1 MEDNPPAQ
9 MSGIAPSDPQ
19 SSKWGFASTI
29 VKMTASLMITM
40 SVVAGDGAK
49 ADERTES
56 LQQMVPQP
64 PGMKTEEDY
73 QRFVQERGLPQRSEP
88 TADDLD
94 RLRAQSQIEL
104 KFAVQYAR
112 RNSSGLS
119 HLSDEEILNAIRLN
133 TDGSYDPPSV
143 DAREDWPRSPA
154 EFEKKYGRPPQRREE
169 VDFYFADD
177 EDGGQNEERADHR

>member
-9 MSGIAPSDPQ
+9 MSGIALSDPQ

-29 VKMTASLMITM
+29 VKVTASLMITM

-56 LQQMVPQP
+56 LQQMVPQR

-73 QRFVQERGLPQRSEP
+73 QRFVQERGLLQHSEP
-88 TADDLD
+88 TADDLN
-94 RLRAQSQIEL
+94 RLRAQSLREL
-104 KFAVQYAR
+104 KFAEQYAR
-112 RNSSGLS
+112 RNRSGVS
-119 HLSDEEILNAIRLN
+119 HLSDQEILDAIRLN
-133 TDGSYDPPSV
+133 MDGSYDPPSV

-169 VDFYFADD
+169 VDFYFSVDD
-177 EDGGQNEERADHR
+177 DNGRNDR